1 MVNEALAQMSNVL
14 VYSAMTVY
22 SLALLAFASD
32 LAARSRPAQVV
43 LRPSRELVDASGAA
57 VASSRADVGS
67 DADAGGVAGRGS
79 AAGGSAAGGSGV
91 GGSGLGGA
99 PAAIGAQSAS
109 AEPAG
114 LDTPRRKALGIA
126 VALTWLSA
134 LLHLGAVLTRG
145 LSVSRV
151 PWANMYEFSLTGAL
165 VVIAVYLG
173 LARWRRDLRTFGIF
187 AVGPVLLT
195 LGLGM
200 TVLYTQAAQLV
211 PALQSPFLIVHVSIA
226 FISAAL
232 FTLAF
237 SVQILQL
244 VQDRRERF
252 LALGRALRG
261 AGFMGRLP
269 SAAELEALG
278 YRAIVISFPLWTF
291 TLVAGAIWAEKAWG
305 RYWGWDPKEVWTF
318 VVWAVYAAY
327 LHARATRGWDGR
339 RATYLA
345 LAGFAGVIIN
355 FTVVNLLF
363 SGQHSYA
370 GIG

>member
-22 SLALLAFASD
+22 SLALLAFAID
-32 LAARSRPAQVV
+32 LAGRSGPAKVA
-43 LRPSRELVDASGAA
+43 PAPTRELVDASGATVSDSA
-57 VASSRADVGS
+57 ADV
-67 DADAGGVAGRGS
+67 
-79 AAGGSAAGGSGV
+79 SGTACAPVDPDPV
-91 GGSGLGGA
+91 G
-99 PAAIGAQSAS
+99 
-109 AEPAG
+109 
-114 LDTPRRKALGIA
+114 TPRRKTLGIA

-165 VVIAVYLG
+165 VVVGVYLG

-211 PALQSPFLIVHVSIA
+211 PALQSPFLVVHVSIA

-232 FTLAF
+232 FTVAF

-244 VQDRRERF
+244 VQDRRE
-252 LALGRALRG
+252 LAQASGRSLRR
-261 AGFMGRLP
+261 AAFMGRVT
-269 SAAELEALG
+269 SAAELERLG
-278 YRAIVISFPLWTF
+278 YRLIVIAFPLWTF